1 MSISSIGRSQSL
13 YRNQSL
19 YKNQHLN
26 QQRNA
31 QKLSSGKR
39 INSAADDAAGL
50 AIAQKLLKQQ
60 KGLDMGTRNA
70 ATAQDMV
77 NVADGGLSMI
87 SDSLQR
93 MRELSVQASNSAI
106 YGPDDRAAIQQEISQ
121 LNEYVT
127 SAAGSTQFNN
137 KNLLDGTMTNAHVA
151 SGPDGSGMNITMPN
165 ATSASLGISGYN
177 VTENFDISAID
188 SALNNVSS
196 ARSSLGATYNRLG
209 YTINNNSYTSLNT
222 SAAHSRI
229 EDLDYGKAVSDKKK
243 DDLLKEYSILM
254 QRKQQEQYGTVNRLL
269 KF

>member
-1 MSISSIGRSQSL
+1 
-13 YRNQSL
+13 
-19 YKNQHLN
+19 
-26 QQRNA
+26 
-31 QKLSSGKR
+31 
-39 INSAADDAAGL
+39 
-50 AIAQKLLKQQ
+50 
-60 KGLDMGTRNA
+60 
-70 ATAQDMV
+70 
-77 NVADGGLSMI
+77 MI

-243 DDLLKEYSILM
+243 DDLLKEYRILM